1 MSFKILK
8 TPAILALAGTLLL
21 GACSQQPTAPV
32 AAAPTP
38 SVPVTGNPAPRA
50 AALGLYE
57 LHISSVNGKLT
68 SSVTRV
74 GGGKLS
80 AQEISGL
87 TFTPA
92 AATVMTA
99 GSDKHISVAVT
110 VNNTTGTTIARPTFV
125 PVAISGYTQNGT
137 FFRAA
142 QDSAGATTDPTGIT
156 IEQAVSGTTTV
167 QRDPNATPLV
177 STIDTSTLTFDVPAG
192 TSVASVS
199 TAGWQSPALA
209 AGGTQTV
216 TFGLNAGSNA
226 TYRMNLVFGV
236 FDGPALS
243 STSATGTAILSEYVE
258 GSSNNKALEIYNA
271 SQATIPSGTLTIRA
285 YTCGNSCA
293 SSTPS
298 ASLPIAK
305 DLLPGETYVVANIQA
320 SDTLKARANLTMGT
334 QVITFNGD
342 DSLTLV
348 SGSTATVLDSFGL
361 IGTDPGNAWTG
372 NGVST
377 VDQTLSRKGGIVT
390 GDTNTTDAFDPS
402 AQWNTFAQD
411 TFTGLGTR

>member
-1 MSFKILK
+1 MSIK
-8 TPAILALAGTLLL
+8 TPALLALAGTLLL

-271 SQATIPSGTLTIRA
+271 SQSTIPSGTLTVRA
-285 YTCGNSCA
+285 YACSTSCP
-293 SSTPS
+293 TGTTTS
-298 ASLPIAK
+298 ATLNITK
-305 DLLPGETYVVANIQA
+305 DLLPGETYVIANTSAVAE
-320 SDTLKARANLTMGT
+320 LKARANILNGSS
-334 QVITFNGD
+334 VASFNGND
-342 DSLTLV
+342 TLTLV
-348 SGSTATVLDSFGL
+348 AGTSATLLDSFGQ
-361 IGTDPGNAWTG
+361 INVYPGAAWTV
-372 NGVST
+372 NGVTT
-377 VDQTLSRKGGIVT
+377 VDQTLRRKDAIVQ
-390 GDTNTTDAFDPS
+390 GDTTATDAFDPS
-402 AQWNTFAQD
+402 AQWNAFAVN
-411 TFTGLGTR
+411 TYAGLGTR